1 MGRIQSSY
9 SYSEQML
16 GSIIAVVVLEDLEPG
31 EEVFSN
37 YGDDVVYSD

>member
-1 MGRIQSSY
+1 
-9 SYSEQML
+9 ML

-37 YGDDVVYSD
+37 YGYRDDAAYGEFIK